1 MMAAVAMINESL
13 GDKQMEGSRLEK
25 KFRKAVTKEMN
36 LTKKRKKKRSPGMW
50 SDVRKLI
57 ELARGGQ
64 NKVHWVTAMLALVC
78 YTGIRRFSDINRM
91 QVKDVC
97 FKSDG
102 TLEFYMARSK
112 TDENSEGLEFVLA
125 GAMIEGISVGQLLRQ
140 YIIILGL
147 KQGDCLFPR
156 VSETKVKSSVRCV
169 SYAMAYR
176 WLEKAKGELDLS
188 P

>member
-1 MMAAVAMINESL
+1 MTAGGREAFVTTYLKSREGSTLKSYESGFRTLRKICQEKDLSIFRLHEEDRCIIMIEAVERGLSEAAFKQMMAGVAMINESL

-50 SDVRKLI
+50 SDVWKLI

-64 NKVHWVTAMLALVC
+64 NKVHWVTAMLALVY
-78 YTGIRRFSDINRM
+78 YTGIRRFSDINRL

-102 TLEFYMARSK
+102 TLEFLH
-112 TDENSEGLEFVLA
+112 G
-125 GAMIEGISVGQLLRQ
+125 
-140 YIIILGL
+140 
-147 KQGDCLFPR
+147 
-156 VSETKVKSSVRCV
+156 
-169 SYAMAYR
+169 
-176 WLEKAKGELDLS
+176 
-188 P
+188 